1 MPQKDTKD
9 QHFDKL
15 TPQQMGEFH
24 EAFSLFDKD
33 GDGHITSKE
42 LGTVM
47 LALGQ
52 HPTENDLKNIID
64 EVDVEGDGTV
74 TFSEFLYLIAPRMN
88 DCISQADIE
97 KSFRVLDDKME
108 QVVSAQ
114 KLRHMW
120 MTMGEKLSKEEIDET
135 FSKHDIDPDGQVTY
149 KQFNSMM
156 VVP

>member
-1 MPQKDTKD
+1 MSLKESKD
-9 QHFDKL
+9 QYFDKL
-15 TPQQMGEFH
+15 SPQEMGEFH

-52 HPTENDLKNIID
+52 HPTKDDLENIIA

-88 DCISQADIE
+88 DCISKKDIE
-97 KSFRVLDDKME
+97 KSFMVLDEKSE
-108 QVVSAQ
+108 GVISAQ

-120 MTMGEKLSKEEIDET
+120 MTMGEKLSKEEIEET
-135 FSKHDIDPDGQVTY
+135 FAKHDVDPEGQVTY
-149 KQFNSMM
+149 KQFASMM
-156 VVP
+156 VVS